1 MIRKYGE
8 VVFEAEVKLKERF
21 KQPLRDEQIRRIIF
35 WYDETQSYVS
45 EVDEYK
51 LEDVHTIKVNENNLI
66 YTKYLIEKEFPN
78 DSFLLYFGEAKP
90 LEKQN
95 NPLLDIYFYSEE
107 FKLDAMA
114 AIMDELGL
122 DDNESDYFFQSHAA
136 FFQNKKRQKEFRD
149 LLIGDSDKSIEKLT
163 LGIMC
168 VLVKAKE
175 FSFSVVCEK
184 LFAEL
189 AQDSSLSWEQI
200 EKFGK
205 PSEFWEFA
213 ENKFYYHK
221 EKPSLRD
228 FLISIFV
235 SKLSIDYNE
244 KIPANW
250 DNYLITP
257 ENNSVVFLNRWM
269 NQVNGKIEYKKVAIL
284 VANELKFQK
293 FLKKKSSEFLS
304 QSDTFSEIEDYLVES
319 TIDALLIPVV
329 RHNQIEQLILNR
341 RNSFWYSNYSSQYK
355 ALLAASRLLLKING
369 IDQNGIESGTEK
381 LWHAYQENY
390 YQIDTYY
397 RHFNVSFTQLENPSD
412 NFYQLQEKVENFY
425 INGFLQIFAEKW
437 TANLNQME
445 TFEIEGIAK
454 QTNFYQDDI
463 KEYVDKDTRVF
474 VIISD
479 ALRYEIGV
487 ELAEELENSHYYQV
501 NVKNMQGVLPS
512 YTGLGMAS
520 LLPHQELEIVRNQ
533 IIVDGM
539 SSQGL
544 DNRNKIMGKNIGMNK
559 GRAFR
564 AKDILNATKTE
575 LREQFSGGLVYYIY
589 HNTIDAT
596 GDHAASEDKVF
607 QAVETAKSELIR
619 LSDKLVNNLSAS
631 HLYITADHG
640 FMYTKKPLASVDKV
654 SMPTNQFIESNRR
667 FYIDSTK
674 EASSVF
680 HTFKLPLANQEEQ
693 FVHIPKGVLRIS
705 VQGAGANYVHGGSMP
720 QECLIP
726 LLEIKAE
733 RGRDTR
739 KRVGI
744 QLVSEQN
751 RITNVVT
758 YLTFLQLQRVTKEN
772 KSQAVRAYFE
782 DKDKNKLSNEI
793 ILLADSISESPED
806 RITTGKF
813 TFIQR
818 LYSLKESYFFVL
830 EDAQTNEEL
839 DRRYFTIDL

>member
-21 KQPLRDEQIRRIIF
+21 KQPLRDEQIRKIIF
-35 WYDETQSYVS
+35 WYDETQSYLS
-45 EVDEYK
+45 EVDEYS

-78 DSFLLYFGEAKP
+78 DSFLLYFGQARP

-107 FKLDAMA
+107 FKLDAIA

-122 DDNESDYFFQSHAA
+122 EDNESDYFFQSHAS
-136 FFQNKKRQKEFRD
+136 FFQNKKRQKDFRD

-205 PSEFWEFA
+205 LSEFWEFA
-213 ENKFYYHK
+213 ESKFHYHK
-221 EKPSLRD
+221 EKPSLKD

-284 VANELKFQK
+284 VADELKFQK

-304 QSDTFSEIEDYLVES
+304 QSDTFSGIEDYLVES

-341 RNSFWYSNYSSQYK
+341 RNSFWYSNYSKQYK
-355 ALLAASRLLLKING
+355 ALLAASRLLFKINE
-369 IDQNGIESGTEK
+369 IEQNGMESGTEK

-397 RHFNVSFTQLENPSD
+397 RHFNVSFAQLENPSD

-425 INGFLQIFAEKW
+425 TNGFLQIFAEKW

-463 KEYVDKDTRVF
+463 KGYVDKDTRVF

-520 LLPHQELEIVRNQ
+520 LLPHQELEIGRNQ

-544 DNRNKIMGKNIGMNK
+544 DNRNKIMGKNIGINK

-619 LSDKLVNNLSAS
+619 LSDKLVNNLSAT

-640 FMYTKKPLASVDKV
+640 FMYTKNPLANVDKV
-654 SMPTNQFIESNRR
+654 SMPVNQSIESNRR
-667 FYIDSTK
+667 FYIDSIK
-674 EASSVF
+674 EASSSF
-680 HTFKLPLANQEEQ
+680 HTFKLELANQGEN
-693 FVHIPKGVLRIS
+693 FVHIPKGLMRIA
-705 VQGAGANYVHGGSMP
+705 VQGAGSNYVHGGSMP

-726 LLEIKAE
+726 LLEIKATS
-733 RGRDTR
+733 GRDTR

-772 KSQAVRAYFE
+772 KSQTVGAYFE

-830 EDAQTNEEL
+830 EDHQSDEEL
-839 DRRYFTIDL
+839 DRRHFTIDL